1 MPVFPEHQFLELPRR
16 DSPKNGYQDPT
27 PPGTREKL
35 ASLLL
40 KLNPKASQGAANAYC
55 RGLSESRAVQLAR
68 AMERHQ
74 AAPLRAG
81 TADSEAQAG
90 IRPAFA

>member
-35 ASLLL
+35 APLLL

-55 RGLSESRAVQLAR
+55 RGLNETRTMQLTR
-68 AMERHQ
+68 AMERYH
-74 AAPLRAG
+74 AAPTRADAAGSEPRAG
-81 TADSEAQAG
+81 T
-90 IRPAFA
+90 RPLFA